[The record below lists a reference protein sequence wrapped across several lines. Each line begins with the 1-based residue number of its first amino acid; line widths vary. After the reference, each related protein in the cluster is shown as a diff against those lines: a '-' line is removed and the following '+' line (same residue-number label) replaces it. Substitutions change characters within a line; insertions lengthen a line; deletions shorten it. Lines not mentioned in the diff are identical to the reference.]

1 MLYLTS
7 SRARKPEFKQG
18 GATMARKAS
27 GAEAG
32 EAGRRHRLPLP
43 KVMTVAE
50 LHERFGTDENCLEH
64 LRKVRW
70 GEGLERFACP
80 ACGHVKGWWLG
91 KRKLVECGACHH
103 QTSVTAGTIFHR
115 LRSPLHKWFWAI
127 YQISQDKKDIAA
139 LELAKQIR
147 VGYQTAWTMLHK
159 LRTAMRSRD
168 QRYVLQGLV
177 EVDECYVGGQ
187 ADDGTTGRGASNKT
201 AVAVAVELRADGRPG
216 RVAMQS
222 MERPDTHSLRK
233 FAESKIEKG
242 ATLKTDGWGA
252 YASVAKSGYQH
263 KAIVTGSGKQAVQK
277 FPWVHTFISNMKRM
291 LLGTY
296 HSVSPKHLDRY
307 LAEFDYRGNRRW
319 QEASL
324 FERLILAAVGAKP
337 ITCRQLITGAS

>member
-1 MLYLTS
+1 M
-7 SRARKPEFKQG
+7 SRD
-18 GATMARKAS
+18 
-27 GAEAG
+27 AG
-32 EAGRRHRLPLP
+32 RLPLP
-43 KVMTVAE
+43 KVMTVLE
-50 LHERFGTDENCLEH
+50 VHERFGTQEACLEH
-64 LRKVRW
+64 LRYVRW
-70 GEGLERFACP
+70 GENLEHFVCAGRLHNGSV
-80 ACGHVKGWWLG
+80 CGHTKGWWLA
-91 KRKLVECGACHH
+91 KRGLVECCDCHH

-115 LRSPLHKWFWAI
+115 IRSPLWKWFWAM
-127 YQISQDKKDIAA
+127 YQLSQDKKGIAA
-139 LELAKQIR
+139 LELAKQVR
-147 VGYQTAWTMLHK
+147 VCYQTAWSMLQK

-168 QRYVLQGLV
+168 QSHVLQGLV
-177 EVDECYVGGQ
+177 EVDECYVGGESR
-187 ADDGTTGRGASNKT
+187 DGTTGRGASGKT
-201 AVAVAVELRADGRPG
+201 PVAVAVELRDDGRPG

-324 FERLILAAVGAKP
+324 FSRLIADAVGANP
-337 ITCRQLITGAS
+337 MTRRQLVTGGR